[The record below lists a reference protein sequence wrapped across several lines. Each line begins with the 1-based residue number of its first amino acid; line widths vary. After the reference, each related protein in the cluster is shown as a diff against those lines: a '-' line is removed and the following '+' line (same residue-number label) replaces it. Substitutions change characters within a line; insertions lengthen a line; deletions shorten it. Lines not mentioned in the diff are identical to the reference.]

1 MYNLKVLDLKICW
14 TLCLT
19 SAQVA
24 EPQNFICRVQTKILK
39 LYLVDVASITFY
51 KYWFYFYS
59 DPKDGRGLYVI
70 YNNGIANSAS
80 LHRLSKSTSSEA
92 ILTWDFT
99 IQQATI
105 GWTND
110 ILTIVILPEGSNQL
124 RLYAVHKT
132 DGFRSRHPG
141 CSSCTPLE
149 IIGIES

>member
-1 MYNLKVLDLKICW
+1 MRKPKH
-14 TLCLT
+14 
-19 SAQVA
+19 
-24 EPQNFICRVQTKILK
+24 KILYADQNIGTVYTVCNMYHN
-39 LYLVDVASITFY
+39 LLR
-51 KYWFYFYS
+51 YWFHFYS